1 MARPGITF
9 EQVASVADRLAA
21 GGLRPSVRLVRE
33 HLGDT
38 GSPNT
43 IQRLLTEW
51 RAARPQTSA
60 VAVEVSPALQA
71 ALAAEI
77 SRAVMAAVEDA
88 EQRLGVASSEAADLA
103 NTGSALEAERDDLLA
118 QVRALQS
125 ERDVLQGK
133 ATQLTNDMLELS
145 GQLTEAQAAQEMAR
159 VEQAKAMLK
168 VDAQAEA
175 VRIQTDEV
183 TRLRG
188 LLDVEQRSRVQAEQA
203 AAVAHAQLEAAER
216 RWNDQAQIGVKAES
230 VVRGL
235 EGEVTDLQTR
245 LRNAELL
252 AVEVEAAKREAA
264 IYRSQAERTTTETD
278 RLRAELDAARL
289 ELAALRGAH
298 EALKG
303 RDPQK

>member
-1 MARPGITF
+1 MARPGVTF
-9 EQVASVADRLAA
+9 EQVVSVADRLAA
-21 GGLRPSVRLVRE
+21 SGLRPSVRLVRE

-43 IQRLLTEW
+43 IQRFLTEW
-51 RAARPQTSA
+51 RAARPQANA

-88 EQRLGVASSEAADLA
+88 EQRLVVASSESADLA
-103 NTGSALEAERDDLLA
+103 NTGTALEAERDDLLA

-145 GQLTEAQAAQEMAR
+145 TQLTEALAAQEAAR

-168 VDAQAEA
+168 VEAQAEA
-175 VRIQTDEV
+175 VQIQTDEV
-183 TRLRG
+183 ARLRG
-188 LLDVEQRSRVQAEQA
+188 VLDVEQRARVQAEQA

-216 RWNDQAQIGVKAES
+216 RWNDQAQIGSKAEA

-235 EGEVTDLQTR
+235 EGELTELQTR
-245 LRNAELL
+245 LRNAELV
-252 AVEVEAAKREAA
+252 AVEVEVAKREAA
-264 IYRSQAERTTTETD
+264 IYRSQSERTTTETD